1 MLPLKR
7 KLYSHEFRQCFKT
20 DGTVYTLK
28 ENSDGNLE
36 FKIGEILYV
45 SQFRRKKDEFME
57 ALGLPTRG
65 KIEVLSCKSK

>member
-36 FKIGEILYV
+36 FKIDSV
-45 SQFRRKKDEFME
+45 SHVNWFRRKKDEFME
-57 ALGLPTRG
+57 ALGSPTRG